1 MKKRLIVAALLVT
14 AIGGATASA
23 YAAGAEI
30 ASDQQKPAGAEA
42 AQPGP
47 VGPPSDDWYFQGRH
61 PEGPMMA
68 FGGGM
73 PMPPGPPPHRPNPAL
88 MIAEKLSALETLIGV
103 RSNQLDAWRDYTSAL
118 IDLLTPAKNELPEPP
133 AADDAAAS
141 QAAHQGDGQA
151 QLFGERLADRMLDR
165 AAKAKVLKDKA
176 VALRN
181 VLNADQL
188 AKLEDAERSLIP
200 GPHPFH

>member
-30 ASDQQKPAGAEA
+30 ASDQQKPAGAET

-47 VGPPSDDWYFQGRH
+47 VGPPSDGWCFQDRH

-73 PMPPGPPPHRPNPAL
+73 PMPPGPPHRPNPAL

-133 AADDAAAS
+133 ATDDAAAS
-141 QAAHQGDGQA
+141 QVTHQGDGQA
-151 QLFGERLADRMLDR
+151 QLFGERLADRVLDR
-165 AAKAKVLKDKA
+165 AAKAKILKDKA

-188 AKLEDAERSLIP
+188 AKLADAERSLVP

>member
-1 MKKRLIVAALLVT
+1 MNKRLIVAALLTT

-30 ASDQQKPAGAEA
+30 ASQQQKPAGAET

-47 VGPPSDDWYFQGRH
+47 VGPPSDGWYFQDRH

-68 FGGGM
+68 SGGGM
-73 PMPPGPPPHRPNPAL
+73 PVPPGPPHRPNPAL

-118 IDLLTPAKNELPEPP
+118 IDLLAPAKNELPDLP
-133 AADDAAAS
+133 APGDDAAS
-141 QAAHQGDGQA
+141 QATHQSDGQA
-151 QLFGERLADRMLDR
+151 QLFGERLADRVLDR
-165 AAKAKVLKDKA
+165 AVKAKALKDKA

-181 VLNADQL
+181 MLNADQL
-188 AKLEDAERSLIP
+188 TKLADAERSLVP